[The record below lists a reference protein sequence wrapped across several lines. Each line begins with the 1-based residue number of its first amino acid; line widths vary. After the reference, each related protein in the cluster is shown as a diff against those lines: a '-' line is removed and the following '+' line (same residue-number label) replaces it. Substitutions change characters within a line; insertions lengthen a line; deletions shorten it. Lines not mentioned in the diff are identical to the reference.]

1 MKKIILAAAVLI
13 IAAYCILATPSD
25 KLHGGVYINGINC
38 SFKPFNE
45 ASKMLED
52 NSSFGTVKIT
62 NGDSE
67 IASADI
73 GSAVTISYPAEKIKE
88 LNKKSSFIEKLVFPF
103 ISFEYQMQP
112 SISINKTRV
121 AEIINGKNG
130 QVYPESA
137 YVKYKGGKFVIIP
150 ETSGDVFDEN
160 LAADIIAEEL
170 SNNPY
175 VSVIDISKAH
185 VIPGTTKEDVKLVE
199 RCEKLNK
206 EFSFK
211 IEYII
216 DDNAV
221 VLEGADI
228 YEMYIVDEN
237 GIPYEEDGY
246 YAINKKAVSRF
257 LNKHNIYSQ
266 EEEDW
271 LVMKLESMEDAKNEV
286 IIETELEEDE
296 EEESTQQ

>member
-38 SFKPFNE
+38 SFKSFNE
-45 ASKMLED
+45 TSKMLED
-52 NSSFGTVKIT
+52 NSSFGTVKIM
-62 NGDSE
+62 NENVE
-67 IASADI
+67 IANADI
-73 GSAVTISYPAEKIKE
+73 GSVVTISYPAEKIKE
-88 LNKKSSFIEKLVFPF
+88 LNKKSSFIEKIAFPF
-103 ISFEYQMQP
+103 IKFEYQMQP
-112 SISINKTRV
+112 SVSINKTRV

-150 ETSGDVFDEN
+150 ETAGNVFDEN

-175 VSVIDISKAH
+175 VSAIDISKAH
-185 VIPGTTKEDVKLVE
+185 VIPGTTKEDSKLVE
-199 RCEKLNK
+199 KCENLNK

-216 DDNAV
+216 DGSSTI
-221 VLEGADI
+221 LEDADI

-257 LNKHNIYSQ
+257 LNKHDIYSQ

-271 LVMKLESMEDAKNEV
+271 LIMKLESMEDAKNEV
-286 IIETELEEDE
+286 IIENELEEDI
-296 EEESTQQ
+296 EESTP

>member
-38 SFKPFNE
+38 SFKSFNE
-45 ASKMLED
+45 TSKMLED
-52 NSSFGTVKIT
+52 NSSFGTVKIM
-62 NGDSE
+62 NENVE
-67 IASADI
+67 IANADI

-88 LNKKSSFIEKLVFPF
+88 LNKKSSFIEKIAFPF
-103 ISFEYQMQP
+103 IKFEYQMQP
-112 SISINKTRV
+112 SVSINKTRV

-150 ETSGDVFDEN
+150 ETAGNVFDEN

-175 VSVIDISKAH
+175 VSAIDISKAH
-185 VIPGTTKEDVKLVE
+185 VIPGTTKEDSKLVE
-199 RCEKLNK
+199 NCENLNK

-216 DDNAV
+216 DGSSTI
-221 VLEGADI
+221 LEDADI

-257 LNKHNIYSQ
+257 LNKHDIYSQ

-271 LVMKLESMEDAKNEV
+271 LIMKLESMEDAKNEV
-286 IIETELEEDE
+286 IIENELEEDI
-296 EEESTQQ
+296 EESTP

>member
-1 MKKIILAAAVLI
+1 MKKIILAVAILI
-13 IAAYCILATPSD
+13 IAAYCILVTPSD

-38 SFKPFNE
+38 SFKTFNE
-45 ASKMLED
+45 TSKMLED
-52 NSSFGTVKIT
+52 NSSFGTVKIM
-62 NGDSE
+62 NENVE
-67 IASADI
+67 IANADI

-88 LNKKSSFIEKLVFPF
+88 LNKKSSFIEKIAFPF
-103 ISFEYQMQP
+103 IKFEYQMQP
-112 SISINKTRV
+112 SVSINKTRV

-185 VIPGTTKEDVKLVE
+185 VIPGTTKEDAKLVE
-199 RCEKLNK
+199 KCENLNK

-216 DDNAV
+216 DGSSTI
-221 VLEGADI
+221 LEDADI

-237 GIPYEEDGY
+237 GIPYEDDGY

-271 LVMKLESMEDAKNEV
+271 LVMKLESMEDAKNEITV
-286 IIETELEEDE
+286 ETESDE
-296 EEESTQQ
+296 ENEEGSTP

>member
-38 SFKPFNE
+38 SFKSFNE
-45 ASKMLED
+45 TSKMLED
-52 NSSFGTVKIT
+52 NSSFGTVKIM
-62 NGDSE
+62 NENVE
-67 IASADI
+67 IANADI

-88 LNKKSSFIEKLVFPF
+88 LNKKSSFIEKIAFPF
-103 ISFEYQMQP
+103 IKFEYQMQP
-112 SISINKTRV
+112 SVSINKTRV

-150 ETSGDVFDEN
+150 ETAGNVFDEN

-175 VSVIDISKAH
+175 VSAIDISKAH
-185 VIPGTTKEDVKLVE
+185 VIPGTTKEDAKLVE
-199 RCEKLNK
+199 KCENLNK

-216 DDNAV
+216 DGSSTI
-221 VLEGADI
+221 LEDADI

-271 LVMKLESMEDAKNEV
+271 LIMKLEIMEDAKNEITV
-286 IIETELEEDE
+286 ETESDE
-296 EEESTQQ
+296 ENEEGSTQ